1 VRRGTLRPRAGD
13 RDARPIFGAVGGSAR
28 RGTSRP
34 SAGDRDTRPIVGA
47 GGGSARRGTV
57 RPRVGD
63 RDTRLI
69 VGAVGV
75 SALGDFLLWIPLTLH
90 VQRMTGSPL
99 AIAGLMICLWS
110 PIVVLSPVAGVLAD
124 RLETRRLLIWAS
136 LAQALLAGSLALALG
151 SVAAILALAAMLGV
165 GFAVAQ
171 PAEFALVPAIAG
183 ERRLAAVNGYVE
195 SARYAGMTAGPV
207 LGGALA
213 AAGGTVAAMLVNAA
227 TFVGVAVAAGLLST
241 RRAPAARD
249 AEARRPR
256 MRDGAAHLFADRT
269 LATVLGVVFVS
280 LLFMSAS
287 IAAEVSFLKGDLGV
301 GDALYGA
308 LFASWTVGMVCG
320 ALVVSRRVRAGALAT
335 AALAAVAVQGIGL
348 GLPTVWLAI
357 PFAAAMWFTGGVGH
371 GVKNV
376 LARTLIAQR
385 VPSALHGRAFAA
397 YNGLRN
403 GAELVALAAGGVL
416 VAAIGARTTLALAGA
431 MPVLAVTAGL
441 ILHRRSSSARDVRP
455 DEHDRPRLQ
464 PRRRRTN
471 PQAPGAGLEPAT
483 VTLTGSRSAD

>member
-1 VRRGTLRPRAGD
+1 MCRPRA
-13 RDARPIFGAVGGSAR
+13 A
-28 RGTSRP
+28 
-34 SAGDRDTRPIVGA
+34 
-47 GGGSARRGTV
+47 
-57 RPRVGD
+57 D

-75 SALGDFLLWIPLTLH
+75 SALGDFLLWIALTLH
-90 VQRMTGSPL
+90 IQRVTGSPL

-110 PIVVLSPVAGVLAD
+110 PIVLLSPVAGVLAD

-136 LAQALLAGSLALALG
+136 LGQALLAGSLALALD
-151 SVAAILALAAMLGV
+151 SVAAILGLAALLGA

-183 ERRLAAVNGYVE
+183 GRRLAAVNGYVE

-227 TFVGVAVAAGLLST
+227 TFAGVAVAAALLRT
-241 RRAPAARD
+241 RRESAAR
-249 AEARRPR
+249 AAGESRPR
-256 MRDGAAHLFADRT
+256 ARDGITHLFADRT
-269 LATVLGVVFVS
+269 LAVVLGVVFVS

-287 IAAEVSFLKGDLGV
+287 IAAEVSFLKVDLGV

-308 LFASWTVGMVCG
+308 LFASWTVGMVVG

-335 AALAAVAVQGIGL
+335 AALVAVAVQGVGL
-348 GLPTVWLAI
+348 GLPTAWLVI
-357 PFAAAMWFTGGVGH
+357 GFAAAMWFTGGVGH

-385 VPSALHGRAFAA
+385 VPSRLHGRAFAA

-416 VAAIGARTTLALAGA
+416 VATIGARTTLALAGA
-431 MPVLAVTAGL
+431 IPVLAVVAGL
-441 ILHRRSSSARDVRP
+441 IFHRRPSW
-455 DEHDRPRLQ
+455 
-464 PRRRRTN
+464 
-471 PQAPGAGLEPAT
+471 APGAGRAARENVLVSRRQAGREQPLEQAAKARGTPLSSPSHSP
-483 VTLTGSRSAD
+483 VM